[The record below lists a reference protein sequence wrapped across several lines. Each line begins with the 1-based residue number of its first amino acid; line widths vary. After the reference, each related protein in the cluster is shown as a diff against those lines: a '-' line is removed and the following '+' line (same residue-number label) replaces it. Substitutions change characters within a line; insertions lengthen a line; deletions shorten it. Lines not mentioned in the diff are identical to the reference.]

1 MALRKIRL
9 LVLSIGIAF
18 IAAACNIQLQV
29 AIDIQEDGAG
39 KVTAGVGL
47 DALAQ
52 DQEVFVDLE
61 SILRTSDLSSS
72 GWDFE
77 VVGKSADGYMWFEA
91 SKGFLST
98 EDIQG
103 ILDELTSSP
112 DVFTGWELSIE
123 STQEKRIYGIAGE
136 VDLREGFSIFTDTEL
151 STLLEEPPLGISLE
165 RLEADLGQKP
175 ENTVTLSLIHI

>member
-1 MALRKIRL
+1 M
-9 LVLSIGIAF
+9 
-18 IAAACNIQLQV
+18 

-77 VVGKSADGYMWFEA
+77 VVGKSADGYMWYEA
-91 SKGFLST
+91 SKGFLSP
-98 EDIQG
+98 EDIQE

-123 STQEKRIYGIAGE
+123 STQGKRIYGIAGE

-175 ENTVTLSLIHI
+175 EDTVTMQVTVNLPDSGEQS